1 MKGNMNM
8 RTSTHDD
15 VKQLAV
21 AIEALA
27 KEVQNRID
35 AGSDVLA
42 TANELVRNN
51 LTLVFALGEV
61 SAVAN
66 MQTNPV
72 VKKVVAKTVKP
83 GKVRNYTNNHKK
95 RDTSTGRFVV

>member
-1 MKGNMNM
+1 MK
-8 RTSTHDD
+8 TSTRDD

-42 TANELVRNN
+42 IANELVRNN

-61 SAVAN
+61 SAVDN
-66 MQTNPV
+66 MQSVTV
-72 VKKVVAKTVKP
+72 VKKVTVKTVKP
-83 GKVRNYTNNHKK
+83 GKVRNYTNNHKA
-95 RDTSTGRFVV
+95 RNTVTGRFVKA

>member
-1 MKGNMNM
+1 MK
-8 RTSTHDD
+8 TSTRDD

-35 AGSDVLA
+35 AGSDILA

-61 SAVAN
+61 SAVDN
-66 MQTNPV
+66 MQTASI
-72 VKKVVAKTVKP
+72 VKKVITKTVKL
-83 GKVRNYTNNHKK
+83 GKIRNYTNNHKV
-95 RDTSTGRFVV
+95 RNTVTGRFAKL

>member
-1 MKGNMNM
+1 M
-8 RTSTHDD
+8 RTSTRDD

-21 AIEALA
+21 AIETLA

-61 SAVAN
+61 SAVDN
-66 MQTNPV
+66 MQTAPV
-72 VKKVVAKTVKP
+72 VKKVVTKTVKP
-83 GKVRNYTNNHKK
+83 GKVRNYANNHKK
-95 RDTSTGRFVV
+95 RDTVTGRFVV